1 MCQVNYRPKLGYC
14 PLALNPYTGFMF
26 RLIMVLVLAAVCL
39 GAETKAVFYMTQ
51 TPDSMR
57 SFLDHADQV
66 GILIPTAYKVDDRGL
81 VWGALDPKIL
91 QAAAAH
97 GVPVMPIVANPGFD
111 QKIIHALLGDEA
123 AQQRMIASLTS
134 ECERFRYYGIQ
145 FDFEHVSFTDRDA
158 LTSLV
163 RRTAQ
168 ALAAG
173 GFKLSIATVHVYSD
187 FPGASDY
194 AHWLYED
201 WRGAYD
207 LKELAKFCDFISVM
221 AYDQHTG
228 HTTPGPVA
236 GFKWVQQVLE
246 YSLAEAPKEK
256 ISLGIPLYG
265 RRWYAGIQN
274 GQGALQIASVNAA
287 AALALAA
294 ANGVEPVWDDAEKAP
309 WYFFY
314 ADGERQYVFY
324 NDAHSFQS
332 RYDLAKRYS
341 LHSFSAWVLGAED
354 PAIWSTL
361 PARGH

>member
-1 MCQVNYRPKLGYC
+1 MPKLGYC
-14 PLALNPYTGFMF
+14 PLAPIPYTGLMF
-26 RLIMVLVLAAVCL
+26 RVAVTLVLATFWL
-39 GAETKAVFYMTQ
+39 HGETKAVFYMTQ

-91 QAAAAH
+91 QTAAAH

-111 QKIIHALLGDEA
+111 QKIIHALLNDETA
-123 AQQRMIASLTS
+123 RQRMIASLAS
-134 ECERFRYYGIQ
+134 ECERFHYYGIQ
-145 FDFEHVSFTDRDA
+145 FDFEHVAFTDRAA
-158 LTSLV
+158 LSSLA
-163 RRTAQ
+163 RQTAQ
-168 ALAAG
+168 AFAAG
-173 GFKLSIATVHVYSD
+173 GFKLSIATVHVYST

-194 AHWLYED
+194 AHWLYEY

-207 LKELAKFCDFISVM
+207 LKELAKSCDFISVM

-228 HTTPGPVA
+228 HTPPGPVA
-236 GFKWVQQVLE
+236 GFNWVRQVLE

-274 GQGALQIASVNAA
+274 GQGALEIASVNAV

-294 ANGVEPVWDDAEKAP
+294 ANGAEPLWDDAEKAP

-324 NDAHSFQS
+324 NDARSFQS
-332 RYDLAKRYS
+332 RYDLAKQYS

-354 PAIWSTL
+354 PGVWKIL
-361 PARGH
+361 PARAR